1 MLKRENYHIKMCFL
15 FLVWQQCASVKK
27 RNRPTDQPASNPT
40 PLTGVGAKPR
50 CRWRASPDWA
60 RSLTQE
66 EALRNCLFFS
76 PLLSQ
81 KPFESLTHPVQ
92 GHPSPPP
99 HPLSFPG
106 GFHNLFAPHLQRGA
120 AGLHFTSPPEPQMRK
135 VCSIGT
141 KKRRKKARALT
152 WEKSWN
158 DKKKGLLLST
168 QLTWINVSAFPP
180 LPALNHRLSCRQP
193 RTRLLTPRDTLRLN
207 LSGRPFRP
215 LHWGAECEWVWSHF
229 YSISFQVG
237 YSLCV
242 WAAELD
248 SKKSALVLL
257 IKEKS

>member
-141 KKRRKKARALT
+141 KKRRKKSTRTNLR
-152 WEKSWN
+152 EKLKWQEERFAAFDAANLNQCFSISPTSCTESSAVLSTAPN
-158 DKKKGLLLST
+158 AAADTEGHFEIKFVRPTLPPVTLGPRVRVSVIAFLFHLLSGG
-168 QLTWINVSAFPP
+168 L
-180 LPALNHRLSCRQP
+180 
-193 RTRLLTPRDTLRLN
+193 
-207 LSGRPFRP
+207 
-215 LHWGAECEWVWSHF
+215 
-229 YSISFQVG
+229 
-237 YSLCV
+237 
-242 WAAELD
+242 
-248 SKKSALVLL
+248 
-257 IKEKS
+257 